1 MHKTLFKTFFLL
13 MLNTGFALLSKDAA
27 QPSYDE
33 EAFNWSRPFAEVAQK
48 VGQYHVKLPE
58 KTNTCWE
65 EALNAYVGCL
75 DPHSSFLPPKAY
87 AQITQSTSGSFGG
100 IGVVIDNTRQ
110 PKDNV
115 LTVIDVI
122 PNGPADQ
129 AGILPL
135 DKIVE
140 VDNQI
145 ITGMTT
151 EEITAKLKGKPET
164 TVEIKLLREKH
175 PDLIVVTV
183 TRNLIEEQAS
193 LSFYLPDQ
201 QIYYVSLNTFTQN
214 STKQIEQLLKKAKDH
229 PYKGLILDLRNNS
242 GGLLSAAV
250 DIVGLFLPNG
260 SLVVETKGR
269 DNNKTQEYRTK
280 REPIVNSTLPIIIL
294 INNYTASAGEILA
307 GCLQLHSKEL
317 AHKKEADQLMVFL
330 VGSCT
335 FGKGSVQEIIPISNN
350 CALKLTTALYYLPG
364 DTSIQG
370 IGIEPDFTVERMLPQ
385 TEQMKWFT
393 KSHGREC
400 AMQNH
405 ISTERS
411 KERKEQEKKDEEQDK
426 TNIKHKKWADRM
438 KDALQKDNQFKSAL
452 SLINIFDLIHTCC
465 PAKIADRQKAFHLLK
480 STFACDEAV
489 TLQEVKAN

>member
-1 MHKTLFKTFFLL
+1 MNKRLFILS
-13 MLNTGFALLSKDAA
+13 ALLCIGATAEDNLK
-27 QPSYDE
+27 QTSYDE
-33 EAFNWSRPFAEVAQK
+33 LAFNWSRTFAEVAQK
-48 VGQYHVKLPE
+48 VGQNHFKLPE
-58 KTNTCWE
+58 KQHTCWE
-65 EALNAYVGCL
+65 EAINAYVSCL
-75 DPHSSFLPPKAY
+75 DPHSSFLAPKAY

-115 LTVIDVI
+115 LTIIDVI

-129 AGILPL
+129 AGVLPL

-145 ITGMTT
+145 ISGMTT
-151 EEITAKLKGKPET
+151 EEITAKLKGKPQT
-164 TVEIKLLREKH
+164 TVEVKLLREKH
-175 PDLIVVTV
+175 PDLIVVTI
-183 TRNLIEEQAS
+183 TRNLIEEQSS

-201 QIYYVSLNTFTQN
+201 QIYYVSLNTFSQN
-214 STKQIEQLLKKAKDH
+214 STKQIEQLLKKAKKH

-242 GGLLSAAV
+242 GGLLSSAV

-260 SLVVETKGR
+260 SLVVETKAR
-269 DNNKTQEYRTK
+269 DNTKTQEYHTK
-280 REPIVNSTLPIIIL
+280 REPIINGTLPIIIL

-317 AHKKEADQLMVFL
+317 ALKKDADQLMVFL

-335 FGKGSVQEIIPISNN
+335 FGKGSVQEIIPVSNN
-350 CALKLTTALYYLPG
+350 SALKLTTALYYLPG
-364 DTSIQG
+364 DISIQG
-370 IGIEPDFTVERMLPQ
+370 TGIEPDFAVERMLPQ

-405 ISTERS
+405 IATEKSETRKKLE
-411 KERKEQEKKDEEQDK
+411 KEEEELDK
-426 TNIKHKKWADRM
+426 TKAKHKKWADRM

-452 SLINIFDLIHTCC
+452 TLINTFGIIQSCC
-465 PAKIADRQKAFHLLK
+465 KEKVSNRQKALELLK
-480 STFACDEAV
+480 SALIGDENIH
-489 TLQEVKAN
+489 LQEVKVD